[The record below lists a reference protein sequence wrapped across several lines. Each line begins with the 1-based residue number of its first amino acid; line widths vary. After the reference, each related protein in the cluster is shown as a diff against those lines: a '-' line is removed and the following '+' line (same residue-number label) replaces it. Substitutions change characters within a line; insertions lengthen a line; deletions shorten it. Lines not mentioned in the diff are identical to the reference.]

1 MGKVLG
7 VGGVFLKAADTAK
20 TAAWYREVLGFDTQ
34 SWNGTIFQHPSVG
47 KQVWSPF
54 PADSDYFAPST
65 APVMINLI
73 VDDLDGVLAHA
84 KAAGVEPVDRSDD
97 DDNGRFAWIMDPDGY
112 KLELWQPKG

>member
-1 MGKVLG
+1 
-7 VGGVFLKAADTAK
+7 
-20 TAAWYREVLGFDTQ
+20 
-34 SWNGTIFQHPSVG
+34 
-47 KQVWSPF
+47 
-54 PADSDYFAPST
+54 
-65 APVMINLI
+65 MINLI